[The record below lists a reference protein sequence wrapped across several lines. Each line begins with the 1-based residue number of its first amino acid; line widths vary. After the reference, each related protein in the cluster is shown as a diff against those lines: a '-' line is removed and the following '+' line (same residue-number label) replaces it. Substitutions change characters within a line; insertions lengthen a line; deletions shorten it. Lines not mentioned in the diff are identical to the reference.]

1 MEAYL
6 SEVLWIVILGFILA
20 FILAFGVGANDV
32 ANSFATSIGSG
43 VLTFRQACY
52 LASIF
57 EIAGAILLGYKVSD
71 TMRKGILDVN
81 EYVGNEEQLMY
92 GMLSALAGCA
102 IWLLIATYFK
112 LPVSTTHSI
121 VGATVGFGLV
131 ANGTNGVKGWQLLTI
146 ALSWVVS
153 PVMSGLI
160 SVALFMVIN
169 RFILKAQRP
178 FKAGV
183 TALPII
189 YALTIFI
196 NVLSITFD
204 GSKRKAAFSI
214 DILQDLKFYCF
225 AVLKM
230 DNLAIWLV
238 FTISIV
244 AAIAM
249 GIVAFLF
256 IAPRQ
261 KAAIIQRSHAKAM
274 AEKPSAMEN
283 GVSKESITTVSTMSV
298 SSMAPVVKRAHGDE
312 EETDENVN
320 ELFNFLQILAAVFS
334 SFAHGGNDV
343 RYF

>member
-1 MEAYL
+1 MEPYF

-71 TMRKGILDVN
+71 TMRKGILEVD
-81 EYVGNEEQLMY
+81 EYVGNEQQLMY

-131 ANGTNGVKGWQLLTI
+131 ANGTKGIQGSKLLTI
-146 ALSWVVS
+146 ALSWIVS

-160 SVALFMVIN
+160 SVALFMVIH
-169 RFILKAQRP
+169 RFILKAERP
-178 FKAGV
+178 FKAGLR
-183 TALPII
+183 ALPII

-196 NVLSITFD
+196 NVMSITFD
-204 GSKRKAAFSI
+204 GSKRK
-214 DILQDLKFYCF
+214 Q
-225 AVLKM
+225 
-230 DNLAIWLV
+230 AI
-238 FTISIV
+238 F
-244 AAIAM
+244 
-249 GIVAFLF
+249 
-256 IAPRQ
+256 
-261 KAAIIQRSHAKAM
+261 
-274 AEKPSAMEN
+274 
-283 GVSKESITTVSTMSV
+283 
-298 SSMAPVVKRAHGDE
+298 
-312 EETDENVN
+312 
-320 ELFNFLQILAAVFS
+320 
-334 SFAHGGNDV
+334 
-343 RYF
+343 

>member
-1 MEAYL
+1 MEPYL
-6 SEVLWIVILGFILA
+6 AEVLWIVILGFILA

-52 LASIF
+52 LASFF

-81 EYVGNEEQLMY
+81 MYIGNEQQLMF

-131 ANGTNGVKGWQLLTI
+131 ANGTEGINVRQIVTI
-146 ALSWVVS
+146 AASWVVS
-153 PVMSGLI
+153 PIMSGLI

-169 RFILKAQRP
+169 RFILKSQRP
-178 FKAGV
+178 FKAGLN
-183 TALPII
+183 ALPLV
-189 YALTIFI
+189 YGLTIFI

-204 GSKRKAAFSI
+204 GSKRKEDFCNQSTSGSN
-214 DILQDLKFYCF
+214 FYQST
-225 AVLKM
+225 VLKM
-230 DNLAIWLV
+230 DNLSLWLV
-238 FTISIV
+238 FTISAV
-244 AAIAM
+244 AALVMAV
-249 GIVAFLF
+249 VAYFI

-261 KAAIIQRSHAKAM
+261 KVAIIARRKAKVLT
-274 AEKPSAMEN
+274 EKPSAMEN
-283 GVSKESITTVSTMSV
+283 GFSSGSTTTVSTVSV
-298 SSMAPVVKRAHGDE
+298 NSTAPVIKRGAEDE
-312 EETDENVN
+312 EETEENVN
-320 ELFNFLQILAAVFS
+320 ELFNFLQILAAIFS

-343 RYF
+343 R